1 MTIYI
6 PLLYICIALE
16 CKFFQSEI
24 YTLDKQKC
32 EQEIAQQ
39 KIEITKQGNT
49 VEVVCVDME
58 IKLEEKSRKPD
69 LYNTVYRTLNNK

>member
-6 PLLYICIALE
+6 PLLYICIAME

-49 VEVVCVDME
+49 VEVVCIDME
-58 IKLEEKSRKPD
+58 IKLEQNNRKAD
-69 LYNTVYRTLNNK
+69 LYNTVYQTSNNK

>member
-24 YTLDKQKC
+24 YTLDKQNC

-49 VEVVCVDME
+49 VEVVCIDME
-58 IKLEEKSRKPD
+58 IKLERKSNEPD
-69 LYNTVYRTLNNK
+69 SKLFITRTN

>member
-39 KIEITKQGNT
+39 KIEIIKLGNK
-49 VEVVCVDME
+49 VEAICIDMD
-58 IKLEEKSRKPD
+58 IKLEKKQD
-69 LYNTVYRTLNNK
+69 LYNTVYQTLNNK

>member
-16 CKFFQSEI
+16 CRFFQSEI

-58 IKLEEKSRKPD
+58 IKLERKSNEPD
-69 LYNTVYRTLNNK
+69 SKLFITRTN

>member
-49 VEVVCVDME
+49 VEVICIDMD
-58 IKLEEKSRKPD
+58 IKLERKINEFERK
-69 LYNTVYRTLNNK
+69 LYPEGTNEV

>member
-24 YTLDKQKC
+24 YTLDKQNC

-49 VEVVCVDME
+49 VEAICIDIDVKFE
-58 IKLEEKSRKPD
+58 RKINEFERKLYPKGTNE
-69 LYNTVYRTLNNK
+69 V

>member
-1 MTIYI
+1 M
-6 PLLYICIALE
+6 E

-39 KIEITKQGNT
+39 KIEIIKQGNT
-49 VEVVCVDME
+49 VEAICIDMD
-58 IKLEEKSRKPD
+58 IKFERKNNEPD
-69 LYNTVYRTLNNK
+69 RKLLPA